1 MHNGTFTPSMSVG
14 STNPLGWA
22 VSPQSSN
29 ALPEGEDGG
38 FSASWQSK
46 ATYLPPQQN
55 PAAPMGREVDE
66 RREEKKLKIR
76 GWQIEARQ
84 R

>member
-1 MHNGTFTPSMSVG
+1 MHNGNFTASMSAG
-14 STNPLGWA
+14 NTNPLGWA
-22 VSPQSSN
+22 ANPQSSN
-29 ALPEGEDGG
+29 ALPEEDDDD

-46 ATYLPPQQN
+46 AMYLPPQQK

-66 RREEKKLKIR
+66 RREEKKVKIR
-76 GWQIEARQ
+76 GLQIEARQ